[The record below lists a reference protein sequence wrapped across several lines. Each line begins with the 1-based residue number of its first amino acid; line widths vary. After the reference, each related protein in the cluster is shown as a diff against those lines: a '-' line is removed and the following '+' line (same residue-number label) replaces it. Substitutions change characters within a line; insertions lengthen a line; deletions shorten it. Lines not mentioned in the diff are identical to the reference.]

1 MIISGNRLKNN
12 TVDLLL
18 SNYMKVIL
26 LKKIS
31 QLGKAGDIKDV
42 ADGYARNFL
51 LPRGLAELATD
62 QTVQTLVANQK
73 QLARQAE
80 HDLLLAE
87 KNAARLNGLAIEISG
102 RTNDQGKL
110 YAAVT
115 ATAVAKKLKER
126 GFNIDKKQL
135 QLPEPIKEPG
145 EYPLMVNLE
154 HGLEAEIMLIVLD

>member
-1 MIISGNRLKNN
+1 M
-12 TVDLLL
+12 LL

-51 LPRGLAELATD
+51 FPRGLAELATD
-62 QTVQTLVANQK
+62 QTVQTLAANQK
-73 QLARQAE
+73 QLAKQAE

-102 RTNDQGKL
+102 RTNDQGK
-110 YAAVT
+110 
-115 ATAVAKKLKER
+115 
-126 GFNIDKKQL
+126 
-135 QLPEPIKEPG
+135 
-145 EYPLMVNLE
+145 
-154 HGLEAEIMLIVLD
+154 